1 MERTLSDVQEQQLKE
16 LAARLTQRRSLVVTA
31 WRERVEADAEI
42 TAASALPRNQFND
55 HIPALLDALVRR
67 LHVSPRQEDSAAE
80 ATRKQDSAAHGL
92 LRWQQGY
99 DLREVTREW
108 GHLHMC
114 LLDELEFYEAD
125 HPGLVPGVMPVA
137 RRAVAELVS
146 DGVSESTYQHF
157 ALREIEAEGNLR
169 DMEAALGQLRD
180 LERRRA
186 DLWRQAS
193 HDLRNNLGV
202 VANATA
208 GLTVEG
214 LPDPLRGRF
223 TRLLQKSV
231 SSLHAMLDDV
241 MNLARLEAG
250 HERRRLTP
258 FDAASLIGGLCE
270 GRQDLAQERGLYLK
284 ASGPDSLEV
293 EGDVV
298 KVQRIAQNL
307 LLNAL
312 KYTEDG
318 GVTVTWGP
326 AGTDDDDR
334 WVLEIADTG
343 PGFHAGPGAP
353 LAGAIEQATHESQE
367 VEARAGGPAAEPLPA
382 PDTRA
387 VSQERGEGIGLSI
400 VKRLCEML
408 DAAIELESRPGQ
420 GTTIRVFFP
429 RRYDTTGEGP
439 S

>member
-1 MERTLSDVQEQQLKE
+1 MEGALTADEQLKE
-16 LAARLTQRRSLVVTA
+16 LADHLTERRSLIVTG

-67 LHVSPRQEDSAAE
+67 LHVSPREEDSAAE
-80 ATRKQDSAAHGL
+80 ASRKQDSAAHGL

-108 GHLHMC
+108 GHLHLC
-114 LLDELEFYEAD
+114 LLDELECYEAD
-125 HPGLVPGVMPVA
+125 HPGLVRGVMSVA
-137 RRAVAELVS
+137 RRAVAELIS
-146 DGVSESTYQHF
+146 DGVTESTYQHF
-157 ALREIEAEGNLR
+157 ALREVEAEGNLR
-169 DMEAALGQLRD
+169 DMETALGQLRE

-250 HERRRLTP
+250 HERRRMSS

-284 ASGPDSLEV
+284 ATGPESLAV

-312 KYTEDG
+312 KYTEEG

-326 AGTDDDDR
+326 AGADDHER

-353 LAGAIEQATHESQE
+353 IAGAIEAATHESQE
-367 VEARAGGPAAEPLPA
+367 IEAQAGGPAAPPRAEPDA
-382 PDTRA
+382 RA
-387 VSQERGEGIGLSI
+387 VTQERGEGIGLSI

-408 DAAIELESRPGQ
+408 DAAIELESRAGE
-420 GTTIRVFFP
+420 GTTIRVLFP
-429 RRYDTTGEGP
+429 RRYSDAPGTPGNT
-439 S
+439 

>member
-1 MERTLSDVQEQQLKE
+1 MERNLTADQQQQLGD
-16 LAARLTQRRSLVVTA
+16 LADRLTQRRSLIVTA
-31 WRERVEADAEI
+31 WRDRVEADPEI
-42 TAASALPRNQFND
+42 SAASALPRNQFND

-67 LHVSPRQEDSAAE
+67 LHRSPRREDGATEAA
-80 ATRKQDSAAHGL
+80 RKQDSAAHGL

-108 GHLHMC
+108 GHLHLC
-114 LLDELEFYEAD
+114 LLDELECYESD
-125 HPGLVPGVMPVA
+125 HPGLVAGVMPVA
-137 RRAVAELVS
+137 RRAVAELVN
-146 DGVSESTYQHF
+146 DGVTESTYQHF

-169 DMEAALGQLRD
+169 DMEAAFLQLRE

-250 HERRRLTP
+250 HERRRTSS
-258 FDAASLIGGLCE
+258 FDAASVIAELCE
-270 GRQDLAQERGLYLK
+270 GRQDLARERGLYLRTE
-284 ASGPDSLEV
+284 GPSELPV
-293 EGDVV
+293 EGDIV

-312 KYTEDG
+312 KYTDTG

-326 AGTDDDDR
+326 SAADDADR
-334 WVLEIADTG
+334 WMLEVRDTG
-343 PGFHAGPGAP
+343 PGFHGGPGAP
-353 LAGAIEQATHESQE
+353 LAGALEEATHEARDIES
-367 VEARAGGPAAEPLPA
+367 EAAGQAAAPRSA
-382 PDTRA
+382 PDARR

-408 DAAIELESRPGQ
+408 DATIELESQRDQ
-420 GTTIRVFFP
+420 GTTVRVLFP
-429 RRYDTTGEGP
+429 RRHPGADGET
-439 S
+439 

>member
-1 MERTLSDVQEQQLKE
+1 MDRNGIVDEQLKE
-16 LAARLTQRRSLVVTA
+16 LASRLTERRSLIVTA
-31 WRERVEADAEI
+31 WRERVEADPEI
-42 TAASALPRNQFND
+42 TTASALPRNQFND

-67 LHVSPRQEDSAAE
+67 LLVSPRQEDGAAE

-114 LLDELEFYEAD
+114 LLDELECYESD
-125 HPGLVPGVMPVA
+125 HPGLMGGVMPVA
-137 RRAVAELVS
+137 RRAVVELVS
-146 DGVSESTYQHF
+146 DGVTESTYQHF

-169 DMEAALGQLRD
+169 DMEAALTQLRE

-208 GLTVEG
+208 GLTIDG

-250 HERRRLTP
+250 HERRRTAP
-258 FDAASLIGGLCE
+258 FDAAAVIGGLCE
-270 GRQDLAQERGLYLK
+270 GRQDLAEERGLYLK
-284 ASGPDSLEV
+284 TSGPASLTV

-312 KYTEDG
+312 KYTDEG
-318 GVTVTWGP
+318 GVTVSWGP
-326 AGTDDDDR
+326 AGPDDDER

-343 PGFHAGPGAP
+343 PGFHGGPGAP
-353 LAGAIEQATHESQE
+353 LAGAIEDATHEAQE
-367 VEARAGGPAAEPLPA
+367 VEAQAGGPAALPRTT
-382 PDTRA
+382 PDPRA

-408 DAAIELESRPGQ
+408 DAAIELQSKAGE
-420 GTTIRVFFP
+420 GTVIRVLFP
-429 RRYDTTGEGP
+429 RRYQAEGERP

>member
-1 MERTLSDVQEQQLKE
+1 MESHVTADQQLKE
-16 LAARLTQRRSLVVTA
+16 LAARLTQRKSVVIAA
-31 WRERVEADAEI
+31 WRERVEADPEI

-80 ATRKQDSAAHGL
+80 ASRKQDSAAHGL

-108 GHLHMC
+108 GHLHLC
-114 LLDELEFYEAD
+114 LLDELECYEAD
-125 HPGLVPGVMPVA
+125 HPGLVPGVMPIA

-169 DMEAALGQLRD
+169 DMETALGQLRE

-250 HERRRLTP
+250 HERRRTSP
-258 FDAASLIGGLCE
+258 FDAASLVGSLCE
-270 GRQDLAQERGLYLK
+270 GRQDFAQERGLYLK
-284 ASGPDSLEV
+284 VNGPEALPV
-293 EGDVV
+293 EGDAV

-312 KYTEDG
+312 KYTEEG
-318 GVTVTWGP
+318 GVTVTFGP
-326 AGTDDDDR
+326 AAAGDDDR

-353 LAGAIEQATHESQE
+353 LAGAIEEATQQSQE
-367 VEARAGGPAAEPLPA
+367 VEAQAGGPAAVPRAA
-382 PDTRA
+382 PDGRP
-387 VSQERGEGIGLSI
+387 VSQERGEGVGLSI

-408 DAAIELESRPGQ
+408 DAAIEMESRPGE
-420 GTTIRVFFP
+420 GTTIRVLFP
-429 RRYDTTGEGP
+429 RRYPGDGDRP

>member
-1 MERTLSDVQEQQLKE
+1 M
-16 LAARLTQRRSLVVTA
+16 
-31 WRERVEADAEI
+31 
-42 TAASALPRNQFND
+42 
-55 HIPALLDALVRR
+55 
-67 LHVSPRQEDSAAE
+67 
-80 ATRKQDSAAHGL
+80 
-92 LRWQQGY
+92 
-99 DLREVTREW
+99 TREW
-108 GHLHMC
+108 GHLHLC
-114 LLDELEFYEAD
+114 LLDELECYEAD
-125 HPGLVPGVMPVA
+125 HPGLVPGVMPIA

-169 DMEAALGQLRD
+169 DMEAALAQLRE

-223 TRLLQKSV
+223 TRLLQRSV

-250 HERRRLTP
+250 HERRRIAP

-270 GRQDLAQERGLYLK
+270 GRLDFAHERGLYLQV
-284 ASGPDSLEV
+284 SGPEALPV
-293 EGDVV
+293 EGDVL

-312 KYTEDG
+312 KYTEEG
-318 GVTVTWGP
+318 GVAVTWGP
-326 AGTDDDDR
+326 ATADDDDR

-353 LAGAIEQATHESQE
+353 LAGAIEEATQQAQE
-367 VEARAGGPAAEPLPA
+367 VEAQAGGAAAA
-382 PDTRA
+382 PRPVPDARP

-408 DAAIELESRPGQ
+408 DAAIELESRAGE
-420 GTTIRVFFP
+420 GTTIRVLFP
-429 RRYDTTGEGP
+429 RRYDSAGEGP

>member
-1 MERTLSDVQEQQLKE
+1 MDRDLVVDQQLKE

-31 WRERVEADAEI
+31 WRERVEADPEI

-67 LHVSPRQEDSAAE
+67 LHVSPRQEDRAAE
-80 ATRKQDSAAHGL
+80 AARKQDSAAHGL

-108 GHLHMC
+108 GHLHLC

-125 HPGLVPGVMPVA
+125 HPGLMAGVMPVA
-137 RRAVAELVS
+137 RRAVAELIS

-169 DMEAALGQLRD
+169 DMEAALGQLRE

-214 LPDPLRGRF
+214 LPEPLRGRF

-250 HERRRLTP
+250 HERRRIAP
-258 FDAASLIGGLCE
+258 FDAAALIGGLCE
-270 GRQDLAQERGLYLK
+270 VRQDLAQERGLYLK
-284 ASGPDSLEV
+284 VAGPAALAV

-312 KYTEDG
+312 KYTEEG
-318 GVTVTWGP
+318 GVTVTWGA
-326 AGTDDDDR
+326 AGADDGER
-334 WVLEIADTG
+334 WLLEIADTG

-353 LAGAIEQATHESQE
+353 LAGAIEEATQQSQE
-367 VEARAGGPAAEPLPA
+367 VEAQAGGPAVLPRAA
-382 PDTRA
+382 PDARP
-387 VSQERGEGIGLSI
+387 VVQERGEGIGLSI

-408 DAAIELESRPGQ
+408 DAAIELESRPGD
-420 GTTIRVFFP
+420 GTTIRVLFP
-429 RRYDTTGEGP
+429 RRYDTAGGGP

>member
-1 MERTLSDVQEQQLKE
+1 M
-16 LAARLTQRRSLVVTA
+16 
-31 WRERVEADAEI
+31 
-42 TAASALPRNQFND
+42 
-55 HIPALLDALVRR
+55 
-67 LHVSPRQEDSAAE
+67 
-80 ATRKQDSAAHGL
+80 
-92 LRWQQGY
+92 
-99 DLREVTREW
+99 
-108 GHLHMC
+108 
-114 LLDELEFYEAD
+114 
-125 HPGLVPGVMPVA
+125 
-137 RRAVAELVS
+137 AELVS

-157 ALREIEAEGNLR
+157 ALREVEAEGNLR
-169 DMEAALGQLRD
+169 DMETALGQLRE

-250 HERRRLTP
+250 HERRRMSP

-284 ASGPDSLEV
+284 ANGPDSLAV

-312 KYTEDG
+312 KYTEEG

-326 AGTDDDDR
+326 AGADDDER
-334 WVLEIADTG
+334 WALEIADTG

-353 LAGAIEQATHESQE
+353 LAGAIEEATHESQE
-367 VEARAGGPAAEPLPA
+367 MEAQAGGPAAPA
-382 PDTRA
+382 PARARRARRHPGARRGHRA
-387 VSQERGEGIGLSI
+387 VDREAALRDARRRHRARVASRRGHDDPRAVPAALLRRSGDSG
-400 VKRLCEML
+400 RL
-408 DAAIELESRPGQ
+408 LEPAWRQ
-420 GTTIRVFFP
+420 V
-429 RRYDTTGEGP
+429 
-439 S
+439 